1 MRIVTEV
8 GRPGPLATRQE
19 TSPAGVSS
27 VTVATPP
34 GAATRPVSTSMA
46 PSAMAPCPHMCT
58 GPSGSMNRTPTS
70 APGVTGS
77 VRIAPHM
84 AAWPRG
90 S

>member
-1 MRIVTEV
+1 MRIVTDV
-8 GRPGPLATRQE
+8 GCPACARTRHV

-27 VTVATPP
+27 VTVAAPP

-46 PSAMAPCPHMCT
+46 PSAIAPCPHMCT
-58 GPSGSMNRTPTS
+58 GPRGSMKSTPAS
-70 APGVTGS
+70 AAGATGS
-77 VRIAPHM
+77 VNIAPHM